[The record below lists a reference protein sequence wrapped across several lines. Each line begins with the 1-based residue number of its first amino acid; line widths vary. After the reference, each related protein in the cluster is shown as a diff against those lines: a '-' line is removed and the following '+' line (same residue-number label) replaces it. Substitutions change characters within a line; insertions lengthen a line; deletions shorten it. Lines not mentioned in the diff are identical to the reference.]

1 MSLEPFFWTFLLIC
15 LLDFFKAAPD
25 GRDHWVGESDY
36 FGFLSKIPICSKWG
50 TCIVFGPKFN
60 KFLKL
65 LWPFLLFLITKFV
78 FIIFISFFF
87 FSFFFWWIAKFSKQN
102 INQSETGIGDQK
114 LSMELYVNKH
124 FAHMWSVGKH
134 VFTKKIVPGDFLGQI
149 HWKCS
154 W

>member
-87 FSFFFWWIAKFSKQN
+87 FSFFFDELSNFRSKISTNQKQELVIRN
-102 INQSETGIGDQK
+102 CLWNCTSINTLHICE
-114 LSMELYVNKH
+114 V
-124 FAHMWSVGKH
+124 
-134 VFTKKIVPGDFLGQI
+134 
-149 HWKCS
+149 
-154 W
+154 